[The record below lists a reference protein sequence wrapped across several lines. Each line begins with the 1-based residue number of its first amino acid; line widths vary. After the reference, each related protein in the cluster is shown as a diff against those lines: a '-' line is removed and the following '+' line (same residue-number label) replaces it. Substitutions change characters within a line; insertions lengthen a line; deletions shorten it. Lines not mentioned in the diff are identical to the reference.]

1 MYLRS
6 DDGHDQL
13 LEYVHRS
20 TDVRLLSKNQLTYI
34 RKKGIHEKDLI
45 IDEYSLSDEITIDG
59 FILVCDVNTYLS
71 SECTDAGYLQH
82 GNCLQEFLTYLSRIR
97 RPSVTVLSKLDSCD
111 TSKHVGLEFLR
122 KSNEFKKI
130 PVIETS
136 AHKNINIEEAFLS
149 LYKLMECKN
158 RINNFKCMSY
168 VEAISKRN
176 QEVRSATQSFI
187 RLMFVSVPEFLTDW
201 ESFMARYSHHTDV
214 VNYIGLVGSSG
225 ARHKFETV
233 VQERLKT
240 TKLHSLNKIPGLL
253 MHLLP
258 DLDAVNG
265 LSFEQIVSHIRHH
278 EDFSLYF
285 QDDVYYDSGN
295 SISLNYYHPLRDDT
309 RVPFHLAIEPTF
321 GSENCPLKEH
331 VDRLTTTRRHHTEKA
346 LLETSLHRGFR
357 KCPVNTYDENSL
369 VKNMGI
375 ILPGQPLSDVKS
387 NIGSLDLPELT
398 KEEISMIYQQFQLG
412 LHILARED
420 FLDLLVEKTGLFV
433 KAVINYTNHLRDNSS
448 YISNMSNIMNEHCNE
463 LYSEVTSDLLPSKTF
478 QSLIGVH
485 ISPRQNISSNQNKHC
500 SAPPRGVKETQIT
513 WLDGQ
518 LSLDSRYQAMTYLPS
533 ERQTLITTYFDML
546 IPSIDSHR
554 FFSKS
559 TINDFS
565 TTDIRGVPIPRNSVI
580 SSGMDSLTTD
590 NFSYVDPTVEY
601 FPENPTQQ
609 HFQSELSSPCSSCP
623 SVSWGGC
630 MDLFFKRLA
639 YEYLSVDPTCKIVGN
654 CISMDEM
661 ISSLKSNL
669 SQKCSISYLPSLIDD
684 QPPLIL
690 SIAVVC
696 ICTDTVAAHS
706 IINLLSCIGFCILP
720 FKSKNCEHSFNRCFD
735 HNHYQSTDLLVLNA
749 TWPLP
754 TARLLFSDSSSPF
767 ISTNLRNLPI
777 SESSKNKN
785 LNKIYDG
792 QVRIDLMSHHSL
804 LNKLLSYREVTSR
817 CEQLN
822 DVSLTG
828 SNNEPTSVHSNLL
841 YSGLIL
847 ITSIPSSADEEQYNS
862 LAEKNGVVIR
872 SHNSLDNV
880 SDKFKNEENFVNMSE
895 DNLHVCTLT
904 PHLPP
909 ICQTSCETES
919 DSKMHVECIPPSN
932 FSCSSNQLSCTC
944 CKLFYNKTADNPE
957 CACGQC
963 CNCVHSLKNSSYN
976 SFHTKSNPWGD
987 KRSFSNLIC
996 PHRRRS
1002 WEARV
1007 AAISS
1012 IVEQLPSSIPRLV
1025 LLTESCDSKSDK
1037 KQNLDSPPHIYLAPE
1052 SLSFST
1058 FSEQLHPG
1066 ISRNSDKNSSVPL
1079 NHESSSVD
1087 WMPAGTNI
1095 LDHVINFLSHCWS
1108 KVGQNMSSKN
1118 VEKQKDYGQYTPK
1131 QNSVTVNRCNSPNL
1145 IVTPNL
1151 APQSSPETSSEKP
1164 FSGGFLNTLSIA
1176 SVTKRKG
1183 ILSANQ
1189 ALRKLSGSTK
1199 RNQSCKLSPVNTN
1212 SKGFLP
1218 TLFDFHS
1225 KTSSDERTETTS
1237 EQVSYIANFQTDIPE
1252 SISLQNNTCISP
1264 PLPPSVV
1271 MLNLPSRYDNIP
1283 SEDNRVSLEKSNSY
1297 EHPVRWA
1304 IGSCIYCEESPI
1316 QEEIGK
1322 AQNKNSYSK
1331 KIHSKS
1337 MYSKIMPTTNSSIS
1351 LTGSCNQAFS
1361 RFTVQDCKRFTSD
1374 NRKSVQLN
1382 FDAISSSSSTSL
1394 SKILFAQSPNK
1405 LSYNGNYH
1413 DNLMYNY
1420 KNSCNIELVE
1430 KCHCSQVIPGTMKNS
1445 KQDIHL
1451 SHEASSCDFNTLAMP
1466 NDSDTPSCLSVY
1478 GETTKELFQQYNE
1491 LESSFIS
1498 TTVPNG
1504 NQFGT
1509 ASKSSSCFDYYPL
1522 ISSLSQNNSDSHI
1535 VAIQNE
1541 DDIESIY
1548 EDIISIE
1555 PISSKVKNCN
1565 SIPNPYHHLN
1575 TPLLSSHISVNHIE
1589 ENIYMEPVDCLG
1601 FGCVERY
1608 HTISQKFMGSYPYV
1622 NTSSVTT
1629 VLSKEL
1635 CHASISSKHST
1646 SFVPPSNALNSWA
1659 GNDVGCRRERYRS
1672 FSTPEGCSTTSDDTE
1687 IHYTREFPT
1696 RFSSNNNFLKNIMHP
1711 FSANQINFRSVR
1723 SSHANGSCN
1732 GLHLDSNCNTTAL
1745 SSTTS
1750 PLKTRMHSTDAVF
1763 ETLTHYSTPV
1773 SSPASITLSDD
1784 ISENALLSDEF
1795 SKFSTIRPL
1804 SLPNPLSRSHHHHFW
1819 HHPKCPHYQIHRDSL
1834 DSGLGTASTSSS
1846 KFGFQS
1852 QSTTDN
1858 INYDLCKNN
1867 TNNSNTLSCDCTLPT
1882 NPSQRIN
1889 QWYPCKLSS
1898 SCVSSSSCCTSSCN
1912 STPSNPIFIDPSD
1925 FQTHH
1930 PTQCLSFPSYNF
1942 PLVTNHNYRVTC
1954 DQPSPSSHSQS
1965 SVSMK
1970 DFKWLRRSKPLR
1982 LFGNSR
1988 LSMETQ
1994 TRTYSPPSMTPSA
2007 PPPIPPPPP
2016 PPSLPIYSSFSINT
2030 PKKYTSTVVNN
2041 CNSTLHPSGSNHLL
2055 TSSSSL
2061 HLESQQLP
2069 VTRCQPLLKSLS
2081 GCSSLVNNASKL
2093 FGFNNTSTTITTTSI
2108 SSSPYK

>member
-1 MYLRS
+1 
-6 DDGHDQL
+6 
-13 LEYVHRS
+13 
-20 TDVRLLSKNQLTYI
+20 
-34 RKKGIHEKDLI
+34 
-45 IDEYSLSDEITIDG
+45 
-59 FILVCDVNTYLS
+59 
-71 SECTDAGYLQH
+71 
-82 GNCLQEFLTYLSRIR
+82 
-97 RPSVTVLSKLDSCD
+97 
-111 TSKHVGLEFLR
+111 
-122 KSNEFKKI
+122 
-130 PVIETS
+130 
-136 AHKNINIEEAFLS
+136 
-149 LYKLMECKN
+149 
-158 RINNFKCMSY
+158 
-168 VEAISKRN
+168 
-176 QEVRSATQSFI
+176 
-187 RLMFVSVPEFLTDW
+187 
-201 ESFMARYSHHTDV
+201 
-214 VNYIGLVGSSG
+214 
-225 ARHKFETV
+225 
-233 VQERLKT
+233 
-240 TKLHSLNKIPGLL
+240 
-253 MHLLP
+253 
-258 DLDAVNG
+258 
-265 LSFEQIVSHIRHH
+265 
-278 EDFSLYF
+278 
-285 QDDVYYDSGN
+285 
-295 SISLNYYHPLRDDT
+295 
-309 RVPFHLAIEPTF
+309 
-321 GSENCPLKEH
+321 
-331 VDRLTTTRRHHTEKA
+331 
-346 LLETSLHRGFR
+346 
-357 KCPVNTYDENSL
+357 
-369 VKNMGI
+369 
-375 ILPGQPLSDVKS
+375 
-387 NIGSLDLPELT
+387 
-398 KEEISMIYQQFQLG
+398 
-412 LHILARED
+412 
-420 FLDLLVEKTGLFV
+420 
-433 KAVINYTNHLRDNSS
+433 
-448 YISNMSNIMNEHCNE
+448 
-463 LYSEVTSDLLPSKTF
+463 
-478 QSLIGVH
+478 
-485 ISPRQNISSNQNKHC
+485 
-500 SAPPRGVKETQIT
+500 
-513 WLDGQ
+513 
-518 LSLDSRYQAMTYLPS
+518 MTYLPS

-630 MDLFFKRLA
+630 
-639 YEYLSVDPTCKIVGN
+639 N

-735 HNHYQSTDLLVLNA
+735 HNHYQSTDPLVLNA

-976 SFHTKSNPWGD
+976 SFHTKSNPWEIKD
-987 KRSFSNLIC
+987 
-996 PHRRRS
+996 
-1002 WEARV
+1002 
-1007 AAISS
+1007 
-1012 IVEQLPSSIPRLV
+1012 Q
-1025 LLTESCDSKSDK
+1025 SCDSKSDK

-1131 QNSVTVNRCNSPNL
+1131 QNSVTMNRCNSPNL

-1271 MLNLPSRYDNIP
+1271 MLNLPSRCDNIP
-1283 SEDNRVSLEKSNSY
+1283 SEDNRIPLEKSNSY

-1304 IGSCIYCEESPI
+1304 IGSCIYCDESPI

-1466 NDSDTPSCLSVY
+1466 NDIDTPSCLSVY

-1509 ASKSSSCFDYYPL
+1509 ASKSSSSFDYYPL
-1522 ISSLSQNNSDSHI
+1522 ISSLSQNNSDSQI
-1535 VAIQNE
+1535 VAIQMKM
-1541 DDIESIY
+1541 
-1548 EDIISIE
+1548 ISI
-1555 PISSKVKNCN
+1555 KNCN

-1867 TNNSNTLSCDCTLPT
+1867 TNNSNTLSCD
-1882 NPSQRIN
+1882 
-1889 QWYPCKLSS
+1889 Y
-1898 SCVSSSSCCTSSCN
+1898 
-1912 STPSNPIFIDPSD
+1912 

-1965 SVSMK
+1965 SMSMK
-1970 DFKWLRRSKPLR
+1970 DFKWLRRSKPLK

-2041 CNSTLHPSGSNHLL
+2041 CNSTLHPSSSNHLL

-2093 FGFNNTSTTITTTSI
+2093 FGFNNTSTTITTTI
-2108 SSSPYK
+2108 SLFFYSPLSHLYKL